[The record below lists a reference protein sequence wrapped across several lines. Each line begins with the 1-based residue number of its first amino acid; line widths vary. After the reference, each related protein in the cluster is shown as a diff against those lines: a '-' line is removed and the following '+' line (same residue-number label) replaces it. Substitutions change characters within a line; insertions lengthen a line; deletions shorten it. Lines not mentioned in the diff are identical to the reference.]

1 MGHDDGDAR
10 AMGGIDR
17 EHEPADEPAGSR
29 LVPAFLLGL
38 LAGIVVLGLVWMIVW
53 AASDTAEI
61 EGAPNQARL
70 PGLASGSPSASPSPE
85 GPTRMERCTS
95 AANALRAP
103 LRAADPAM
111 AQWEVHVGAMNKL
124 VVGAITL
131 RQANAF
137 WNQTR
142 VGAHRQIDRFHSG
155 LAALRRH
162 GVDCPAP
169 GLMAQASPALRSCAR
184 QVAADLRA
192 LQAAR
197 TSVATWSMHVR
208 EMEMLRMGMISP
220 AKASRMW
227 LSMWQRGV
235 RQLEHYH
242 VAERAA
248 QRARGCGSSE
258 VTGELP
264 AQPDLPSMEMGGMH

>member
-10 AMGGIDR
+10 AMID
-17 EHEPADEPAGSR
+17 HEPAEEPAGSR

-53 AASDTAEI
+53 AAGSTAEV
-61 EGAPNQARL
+61 ESAPSQARL
-70 PGLASGSPSASPSPE
+70 PGLASGSPSASASPA
-85 GPTRMERCTS
+85 GPTRMERCAS
-95 AANALRAP
+95 AAAALRVP
-103 LRAADPAM
+103 LSAADPAM

-124 VVGAITL
+124 VVGAITIQ
-131 RQANAF
+131 QANAF

-142 VGAHRQIDRFHSG
+142 VGAHRQIDRFHKG
-155 LAALRRH
+155 LAMLRRH

-169 GLMAQASPALRSCAR
+169 GLMSHTSPALRACAR
-184 QVAADLRA
+184 QVAADVQA

-197 TSVATWSMHVR
+197 TSVSTWNMHVR

-220 AKASRMW
+220 AKASKMW

-235 RQLEHYH
+235 RQLERYH
-242 VAERAA
+242 VAERAVHRA
-248 QRARGCGSSE
+248 QGCPSSD
-258 VTGELP
+258 VPDGELP
-264 AQPDLPSMEMGGMH
+264 AQPELPSMEMDMG